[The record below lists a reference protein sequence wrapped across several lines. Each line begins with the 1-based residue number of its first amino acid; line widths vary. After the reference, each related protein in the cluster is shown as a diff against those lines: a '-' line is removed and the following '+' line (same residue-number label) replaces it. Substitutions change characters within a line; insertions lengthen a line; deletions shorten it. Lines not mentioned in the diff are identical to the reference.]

1 MGEVYRARDAKLGRD
16 VAIKV
21 LPEAW
26 LTDPDRRARLE
37 REARVLASLNH
48 PHIGAIYGVEE
59 AGGMPALVLELIEGH
74 TLDELLSSYERGRV
88 DPQKPDA
95 APASSSRVGLP
106 LKQALEIARQIADA
120 LDAAHERGVIHRDL
134 KPANIKL
141 TPSGDVKVLDFGLAT
156 FQAAVLD
163 GGIPESASMAD
174 QALTMSGG
182 TLPGTILGTAR
193 YMSPEQARGRPVD
206 KRTDVWAFG
215 CVLYEMLTGR
225 TPFGGETSSDVIA
238 GILEREPVWAV
249 LPGTTPPR
257 VRRLLERCLAKD
269 PKHRVRDIGDARFEL
284 DDALGSPDAPLPTTT
299 GAPAKAPPMA
309 RWVAVAAGSAVLSG
323 VVVWALTPRRL
334 APSPSWSVS
343 RLVVAQPP
351 AVPLA
356 VDAAQIAVSPDGRS
370 VAYVAGRGSHTQIYV
385 RDLNQFNST
394 PIPGTEGGSN
404 PFFSPDSQWLGF
416 SASGRLMKV
425 LRKGGT
431 PVTVSEVS
439 GVVTWQSAPK
449 WEVDDTILFTPT
461 VGAGIWRVAA
471 GGGTPTA
478 VTSLTGS
485 ESSHRWPQLLPGGK
499 ALLFSAFTGSDEAQ
513 VYIQPLGD
521 GPRRPLFKGSGAT
534 FLPTGHLA
542 YVQAGTLMA
551 VPFDAA
557 RLEVRGPPVAVL
569 SGIMEMNRLRN
580 SALGNQAPQVSFSAA
595 GTLAYVPA
603 GTPKQTTLVWVDRT
617 GVETPTKA
625 SGGAYY
631 QPRISPDGQRVAVTV
646 RGADHDDVWMYDLTR
661 ETWSRFTSTGNNAF
675 PLWAPDGR
683 TLTYV
688 SDKNSLD
695 NMYRR
700 SLDGGAEER
709 LLTSD
714 RPNYPFSWSRD
725 GVLMF
730 VSISL
735 RSAQDLWILRTGAE
749 RKATPF
755 LETPFV
761 EGAPALSPDGRWV
774 AYVSGESG
782 RSEIHVMP
790 FLGSGEKL
798 TISTEGGNEPVWSRN
813 GRELFYR
820 SGDAMM
826 AVEVTTSPL
835 LSAGRPR
842 RLFERPYEVSS
853 ALWPDY
859 DVSTDGQRFLL
870 VKMIE
875 SFDAPA
881 QINVVLDW
889 SEELK
894 RLVPPQ

>member
-1 MGEVYRARDAKLGRD
+1 M
-16 VAIKV
+16 
-21 LPEAW
+21 
-26 LTDPDRRARLE
+26 
-37 REARVLASLNH
+37 
-48 PHIGAIYGVEE
+48 
-59 AGGMPALVLELIEGH
+59 
-74 TLDELLSSYERGRV
+74 
-88 DPQKPDA
+88 
-95 APASSSRVGLP
+95 
-106 LKQALEIARQIADA
+106 
-120 LDAAHERGVIHRDL
+120 
-134 KPANIKL
+134 
-141 TPSGDVKVLDFGLAT
+141 
-156 FQAAVLD
+156 
-163 GGIPESASMAD
+163 
-174 QALTMSGG
+174 
-182 TLPGTILGTAR
+182 
-193 YMSPEQARGRPVD
+193 
-206 KRTDVWAFG
+206 
-215 CVLYEMLTGR
+215 
-225 TPFGGETSSDVIA
+225 
-238 GILEREPVWAV
+238 
-249 LPGTTPPR
+249 
-257 VRRLLERCLAKD
+257 
-269 PKHRVRDIGDARFEL
+269 
-284 DDALGSPDAPLPTTT
+284 
-299 GAPAKAPPMA
+299 
-309 RWVAVAAGSAVLSG
+309 
-323 VVVWALTPRRL
+323 
-334 APSPSWSVS
+334 
-343 RLVVAQPP
+343 
-351 AVPLA
+351 PLA

-580 SALGNQAPQVSFSAA
+580 SGLGNQAPQVSFSAA

-842 RLFERPYEVSS
+842 RLFERPYEVSH

-870 VKMIE
+870 VKAIE

-889 SEELK
+889 SDELK

>member
-1 MGEVYRARDAKLGRD
+1 MKEPWLCSRACASAFYEIVALLGKGGMGEVYRARDAKLGRD

-88 DPQKPDA
+88 DAQKSDA
-95 APASSSRVGLP
+95 APASGSRVGLP

-156 FQAAVLD
+156 FQAGVLD

-174 QALTMSGG
+174 QAPTMSGG

-225 TPFGGETSSDVIA
+225 TPFGGETGSDVIA
-238 GILEREPVWAV
+238 GILEREPAWAV

-284 DDALGSPDAPLPTTT
+284 DDALGSPDAPPPTTT
-299 GAPAKAPPMA
+299 GAPAKAPTMA

-323 VVVWALTPRRL
+323 VAVWALTPRRP

-471 GGGTPTA
+471 GGGTPTV
-478 VTSLTGS
+478 VTSLTG
-485 ESSHRWPQLLPGGK
+485 
-499 ALLFSAFTGSDEAQ
+499 
-513 VYIQPLGD
+513 
-521 GPRRPLFKGSGAT
+521 
-534 FLPTGHLA
+534 
-542 YVQAGTLMA
+542 
-551 VPFDAA
+551 
-557 RLEVRGPPVAVL
+557 
-569 SGIMEMNRLRN
+569 
-580 SALGNQAPQVSFSAA
+580 
-595 GTLAYVPA
+595 
-603 GTPKQTTLVWVDRT
+603 
-617 GVETPTKA
+617 
-625 SGGAYY
+625 
-631 QPRISPDGQRVAVTV
+631 
-646 RGADHDDVWMYDLTR
+646 
-661 ETWSRFTSTGNNAF
+661 
-675 PLWAPDGR
+675 
-683 TLTYV
+683 
-688 SDKNSLD
+688 
-695 NMYRR
+695 
-700 SLDGGAEER
+700 
-709 LLTSD
+709 
-714 RPNYPFSWSRD
+714 
-725 GVLMF
+725 
-730 VSISL
+730 
-735 RSAQDLWILRTGAE
+735 
-749 RKATPF
+749 
-755 LETPFV
+755 
-761 EGAPALSPDGRWV
+761 
-774 AYVSGESG
+774 
-782 RSEIHVMP
+782 
-790 FLGSGEKL
+790 
-798 TISTEGGNEPVWSRN
+798 
-813 GRELFYR
+813 
-820 SGDAMM
+820 
-826 AVEVTTSPL
+826 
-835 LSAGRPR
+835 
-842 RLFERPYEVSS
+842 
-853 ALWPDY
+853 
-859 DVSTDGQRFLL
+859 
-870 VKMIE
+870 
-875 SFDAPA
+875 
-881 QINVVLDW
+881 
-889 SEELK
+889 
-894 RLVPPQ
+894 

>member
-1 MGEVYRARDAKLGRD
+1 MVMQPGMRVGVYEIVALLGRGGMGEVYRARDAKLGRD

-21 LPEAW
+21 LTEAW
-26 LTDPDRRARLE
+26 LKDPDRRARLE

-48 PHIGAIYGVEE
+48 PHIGAIYGAEE
-59 AGGMPALVLELIEGH
+59 AGGMPALVLELIDGQ
-74 TLDELLSSYERGRV
+74 TLAELLSSSER
-88 DPQKPDA
+88 
-95 APASSSRVGLP
+95 GLP

-141 TPSGDVKVLDFGLAT
+141 TPSGVVKVLDFGLAT
-156 FQAAVLD
+156 FQSAVLD

-174 QALTMSGG
+174 QAATIIGGG

-238 GILEREPVWAV
+238 GILEREPAWAV
-249 LPGTTPPR
+249 LPGATPPR

-284 DDALGSPDAPLPTTT
+284 DDALGPPDAPLPTTT

-309 RWVAVAAGSAVLSG
+309 RWVAVAAGLAVLSG
-323 VVVWALTPRRL
+323 VVAWTLRPRL
-334 APSPSWSVS
+334 DPSPSWSVS

-356 VDAAQIAVSPDGRS
+356 VDAAQIAMSPDGRS
-370 VAYVAGRGSHTQIYV
+370 VAYVAGRGSNTQIYV

-416 SASGRLMKV
+416 SARGRLMKV
-425 LRKGGT
+425 LRNGGT

-439 GVVTWQSAPK
+439 GAVTWQSAPK

-478 VTSLTGS
+478 VTSLMGS

-499 ALLFSAFTGSDEAQ
+499 ALLFSAFIGSDEAQ

-557 RLEVRGPPVAVL
+557 RLEVKGPPVAVL

-595 GTLAYVPA
+595 
-603 GTPKQTTLVWVDRT
+603 
-617 GVETPTKA
+617 
-625 SGGAYY
+625 
-631 QPRISPDGQRVAVTV
+631 
-646 RGADHDDVWMYDLTR
+646 
-661 ETWSRFTSTGNNAF
+661 
-675 PLWAPDGR
+675 
-683 TLTYV
+683 
-688 SDKNSLD
+688 
-695 NMYRR
+695 
-700 SLDGGAEER
+700 
-709 LLTSD
+709 
-714 RPNYPFSWSRD
+714 
-725 GVLMF
+725 
-730 VSISL
+730 
-735 RSAQDLWILRTGAE
+735 
-749 RKATPF
+749 
-755 LETPFV
+755 
-761 EGAPALSPDGRWV
+761 
-774 AYVSGESG
+774 
-782 RSEIHVMP
+782 
-790 FLGSGEKL
+790 
-798 TISTEGGNEPVWSRN
+798 
-813 GRELFYR
+813 
-820 SGDAMM
+820 
-826 AVEVTTSPL
+826 
-835 LSAGRPR
+835 
-842 RLFERPYEVSS
+842 
-853 ALWPDY
+853 
-859 DVSTDGQRFLL
+859 
-870 VKMIE
+870 
-875 SFDAPA
+875 
-881 QINVVLDW
+881 
-889 SEELK
+889 
-894 RLVPPQ
+894 